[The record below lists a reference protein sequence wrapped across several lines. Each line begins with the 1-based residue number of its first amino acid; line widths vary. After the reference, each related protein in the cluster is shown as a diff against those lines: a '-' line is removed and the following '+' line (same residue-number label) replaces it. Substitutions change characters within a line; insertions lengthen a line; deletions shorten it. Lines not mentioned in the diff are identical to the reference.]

1 MKTHPG
7 EQSFVHNLVSEMKG
21 VIERLPESSWLKL
34 FEDKK
39 LKRSRPNLHFLE
51 ILLIVWFGS
60 FQRESAFFKP
70 KRIPNVPTRF
80 AHRHPFATLL
90 VALR

>member
-1 MKTHPG
+1 
-7 EQSFVHNLVSEMKG
+7 MKG

-51 ILLIVWFGS
+51 ILLSVWFGS
-60 FQRESAFFKP
+60 FQREFCIFKSGWTNAVAVEALGHAITME
-70 KRIPNVPTRF
+70 RVP
-80 AHRHPFATLL
+80 A
-90 VALR
+90 